1 MAERFRAPSRALH
14 IALTA
19 IMAAA
24 LMLGA
29 VVFPYG
35 EWMAE
40 HFAPLAVGIMAFG
53 AVIPFCKNYRR
64 MLAIGM
70 LCLPLTQA
78 PTLKALIRWRVSEVV
93 GWIFLLKHLKEGGA
107 TRLPREAR
115 VFVMALALY
124 FLYTGTVGAMLAGV
138 TETPV
143 EKVLEYYV
151 SPFFRS
157 LLETARGAAALGMVL
172 ELLRASKGFDDLR
185 KWAALL
191 ALGGGVSGGYALYQS
206 FVGFYGLPLPLLPG
220 TLSHPWS
227 LRPFGT
233 FYEPTGTGS
242 FLAAAMFLDLYLLTS
257 GGRRG
262 LWAGC
267 LAVSAMG
274 FFASLSR
281 AGWLGLAA
289 GAVVLAVCTLAGRGA
304 LRAGTVARRGAPW
317 KGMAVAIIAVCALAL
332 GGWAASGMMGSA
344 NVNFALSWDWLRQS
358 AASRISAYAGIPS
371 GMLDCWGVGFGQ
383 GLLIFREGGAPGFV
397 RLILEGGIVGMC
409 LLAILHACA
418 VRSLGAL
425 LSHPEHEARRY
436 AAFLAAAYAS
446 CAVTTCNY
454 INTTDMWIWVVWAL
468 PVISMT
474 AIAENLRH

>member
-1 MAERFRAPSRALH
+1 MAERFRAPSKPLR
-14 IALTA
+14 IALAA
-19 IMAAA
+19 ILAAA
-24 LMLGA
+24 FVLGA

-40 HFAPLAVGIMAFG
+40 HFAPLAVGVIALG
-53 AVIPFCKNYRR
+53 AAAPFCRDAER

-115 VFVMALALY
+115 MFVAAMSLY
-124 FLYTGTVGAMLAGV
+124 FLYTGAVGAALAGA

-157 LLETARGAAALGMVL
+157 FLETARGAAALGMVL
-172 ELLRASKGFDDLR
+172 ELLRASRDFGDLR

-242 FLAAAMFLDLYLLTS
+242 FLAAAMFLDLYLLTT
-257 GGRRG
+257 GRRRG

-289 GAVVLAVCTLAGRGA
+289 GAGVFAACTLADRWA
-304 LRAGTVARRGAPW
+304 LRAGAVARRRVIW
-317 KGMAVAIIAVCALAL
+317 KGMAAAIIAVCALAL
-332 GGWAASGMMGSA
+332 GGWAASGMMGSS
-344 NVNFALSWDWLRQS
+344 NVSFALSGDWLRQS
-358 AASRISAYAGIPS
+358 AASRISAYAGVPS
-371 GMLDCWGVGFGQ
+371 GILDCWGVGFGQ
-383 GLLIFREGGAPGFV
+383 GLLIFREGGAPGLV
-397 RLILEGGIVGMC
+397 RLILEGGIIGIC
-409 LLAILHACA
+409 LLAILHASTIQ
-418 VRSLGAL
+418 SLRAL
-425 LSHPEHEARRY
+425 LNHPEHEVRRY

-446 CAVTTCNY
+446 CTVTTLNY
-454 INTTDMWIWVVWAL
+454 INTTDMWIWVVWGL
-468 PVISMT
+468 PVISLG
-474 AIAENLRH
+474 AIAENLR

>member
-1 MAERFRAPSRALH
+1 VAEAFRAPSRPLR
-14 IALTA
+14 IALAA
-19 IMAAA
+19 ILAAA
-24 LMLGA
+24 FMLGA
-29 VVFPYG
+29 VIFPYG

-40 HFAPLAVGIMAFG
+40 HLTPLAVGVIALG
-53 AVIPFCKNYRR
+53 AVIPLCGDSRR
-64 MLAIGM
+64 MLVIGM
-70 LCLPLTQA
+70 LCLPFTQA

-107 TRLPREAR
+107 TRLSREAR

-157 LLETARGAAALGMVL
+157 LLETVRGAAALGMVL
-172 ELLRASKGFDDLR
+172 EMLNTSKGFADLR

-206 FVGFYGLPLPLLPG
+206 FVGLYGLPLPLLPG

-242 FLAAAMFLDLYLLTS
+242 FLAAAIFLDLYLLTS

-289 GAVVLAVCTLAGRGA
+289 GAVVLAACTLADRGA
-304 LRAGTVARRGAPW
+304 LRAGVATRRGAPW
-317 KGMAVAIIAVCALAL
+317 KGIAAAVIAVCALAL
-332 GGWAASGMMGSA
+332 GGWAANGMMGSA
-344 NVNFALSWDWLRQS
+344 NVSFALSGDWLRQS
-358 AASRISAYAGIPS
+358 ATSRISAYAGIPS
-371 GMLDCWGVGFGQ
+371 GMLDCWGVGFGL
-383 GLLIFREGGAPGFV
+383 GLLIFREGGAPGLV
-397 RLILEGGIVGMC
+397 RLILEGGVVGVF
-409 LLAILHACA
+409 LLTLLHFSAM
-418 VRSLGAL
+418 RSIRIL
-425 LSHPEHEARRY
+425 LSHPEHEVRRY

-468 PVISMT
+468 PVIGLT
-474 AIAENLRH
+474 AIAENLR